1 MSLWSQGEG
10 MRPDLRVI
18 VYPPED
24 QGGRRVAG
32 EALGRA
38 TSVGG
43 IFEFL
48 CQGQAFQLCATNT
61 RRTW

>member
-1 MSLWSQGEG
+1 